1 MSHKTIIAGTS
12 YDITGGTN
20 LVDGTIFHIGGG
32 GRRSTEPSM
41 RSASVSR

>member
-20 LVDGTIFHIGGG
+20 LVDGAIFHIGGADA
-32 GRRSTEPSM
+32 GRRN
-41 RSASVSR
+41 RLRDQLQ

>member
-12 YDITGGTN
+12 YDVTGGTD

-32 GRRSTEPSM
+32 ANSGGWDE
-41 RSASVSR
+41 V

>member
-12 YDITGGTN
+12 YDVTGGTD

-32 GRRSTEPSM
+32 SHTCKRDQ
-41 RSASVSR
+41 V

>member
-20 LVDGTIFHIGGG
+20 LVDGTIFHIWIADA
-32 GRRSTEPSM
+32 GRRN
-41 RSASVSR
+41 RLRDQLQ